1 MGNVH
6 NLNQVI
12 KIDEERCINCYACIT
27 ACPVKYCMD
36 GSGDKLTVNHNLCV
50 GCGHCIA
57 VCHHNARIPIDDTDL
72 FFKDIKQGERI
83 VAVVAPAVA
92 SVFSNNYLKLN
103 GYLKSLGVDAFFDV
117 SFGAELTVVSYLN
130 YVKEKNPK
138 TVIAQPCPAIVTYIE
153 IYHPELI
160 PYLAPADS
168 PMLHTIKMIRQY
180 YPKYK
185 DHKVAVISP
194 CIAKKREFV
203 ETGFGDYNVTMIG
216 LKHIIEKENIKLS
229 EYSEVEYEG
238 APAER
243 AVGFS
248 TPGGLL
254 DTAERFVPG
263 IRRNT
268 RKIEGT
274 HTIYH
279 YLTSLSHMVKD
290 PDIDLPLLIDC
301 LNCELGCNGGPGTGN
316 NHKYMDE
323 LESPIRKRSTM
334 LEKKINPRQQ
344 EKLYK
349 NYNKTLNRFWKRGL
363 YDRTYLNLSDN
374 DTLIHPNEQQLKEV
388 FKTMKKFEES
398 DIYDCTACGYGSCRS
413 MATAI
418 YNKLNKPEN
427 CAHYNLIL
435 LAEEKKTTV
444 YINRQL
450 KGHISQAL
458 EVIEK
463 INDLVEQLTTRI
475 NVQCDSVDDST
486 AVTQEMVNS
495 IKSTSELSMQKR
507 ETVNGL
513 IDNASKGQEAMK
525 ETVNAVQDISQSVD
539 GIGSAIKIIS
549 TIASNT
555 NLLSM
560 NAAIEA
566 AHAGDAGRGFAVV
579 ADEIRRLSESTR
591 ENSRNISVTLSNI
604 ISGINSTSKRSNDA
618 GSLINTMSGEI
629 NNFAIT
635 MTELIDNLTELS
647 SKSSNITDSLSTLRD
662 QSTQVKTDYT
672 SMLSLTDKLRYAINM
687 LAAMSADIV
696 RAIEND
702 DRELIAKLVYAQETD
717 SAIINERSESV
728 AART

>member
-1 MGNVH
+1 MGVANK
-6 NLNQVI
+6 LNSVI
-12 KIDEERCINCYACIT
+12 KIDEEKCINCYACIS

-36 GSGDKLTVNHNLCV
+36 GSGEKLTVNHDLCI

-57 VCHHNARIPIDDTDL
+57 VCHHDARIPIDDTEL
-72 FFKDIKQGERI
+72 FLKDINQGEKTI
-83 VAVVAPAVA
+83 AVVAPAVA
-92 SVFSNNYLKLN
+92 SVFSDNYLKLN
-103 GYLKSLGVDAFFDV
+103 GYLQSLGVDAFFDV

-130 YVKEKNPK
+130 YIKEKKPK

-153 IYHPELI
+153 IYRPQLI

-180 YPKYK
+180 YPAYRN
-185 DHKVAVISP
+185 HKIAVISP

-203 ETGFGDYNVTMIG
+203 ETGLGDYNVTMLG
-216 LKHIIEKENIKLS
+216 LKKIIDNKNINLS
-229 EYSEVEYEG
+229 SFPDVKYVG

-254 DTAERFVPG
+254 DTAERFIPG

-274 HTIYH
+274 HTIYP
-279 YLTSLSHMVKD
+279 YLRNLAKIINRK
-290 PDIDLPLLIDC
+290 DIDMPLLIDC

-316 NHKYMDE
+316 NHKDQDE
-323 LESPIRKRSTM
+323 LESPIRKRSAA
-334 LEKKINPRQQ
+334 LEKMINSKKQ

-349 NYNKTLNRFWKRGL
+349 KYNKTLNNFWKKDL
-363 YDRTYLNLSDN
+363 YDRTYVDLSPN
-374 DTLIHPNEQQLKEV
+374 YTLVRPNEDQLKEV
-388 FKTMKKFEES
+388 FKTMYKFDES
-398 DIYDCTACGYGSCRS
+398 DIYDCTACGYGSCKS

-435 LAEEKKTTV
+435 LEEEKKTTIF
-444 YINRQL
+444 INEQL
-450 KGHISQAL
+450 KGHINRAL

-463 INDLVEQLTTRI
+463 INSLVEQLNVRI
-475 NVQCDSVDDST
+475 KIQCESVDDSS
-486 AVTQEMVNS
+486 AVTQEMVDS
-495 IKSTSELSMQKR
+495 IKTTSDLSLNKR
-507 ETVNGL
+507 DTIKGL
-513 IDNASKGQEAMK
+513 IDNASKGQDAMK
-525 ETVNAVQDISQSVD
+525 ETVNSVQDISQSVD
-539 GIGSAIKIIS
+539 GVGAAIKIIS

-566 AHAGDAGRGFAVV
+566 AHAGEAGKGFAVV

-604 ISGINSTSKRSNDA
+604 IKGINNTSKRSNDA
-618 GSLINTMSGEI
+618 GQVITTMSNDI
-629 NNFAIT
+629 NDFAVT
-635 MTELIDNLTELS
+635 MTELIDTLTELS
-647 SKSSNITDSLSTLRD
+647 SKSSNITDSLSTLKT
-662 QSTQVKTDYT
+662 QSDMVRTDYA
-672 SMLSLTDKLRYAINM
+672 SMLSLTDKLRYDINM

-696 RAIEND
+696 RAIQNN
-702 DRELIAKLVYAQETD
+702 DRELINKLVHAQE
-717 SAIINERSESV
+717 AVSE
-728 AART
+728 

>member
-1 MGNVH
+1 MGEIK

-12 KIDEERCINCYACIT
+12 RIDEEKCINCYACIS

-36 GSGDKLTVNHNLCV
+36 GSGKKLMVNHNLCI

-57 VCHHNARIPIDDTDL
+57 VCHHNARIPMDDTEVFLGDL
-72 FFKDIKQGERI
+72 KKGEKI

-92 SVFSNNYLKLN
+92 SVFSGKYLKLN
-103 GYLKSLGVDAFFDV
+103 GYLKSLGVNALFDV

-130 YVKEKNPK
+130 YIKEKNPRM
-138 TVIAQPCPAIVTYIE
+138 VIAQPCPAIVTYIE
-153 IYHPELI
+153 LHHPELI

-168 PMLHTIKMIRQY
+168 PMLHTIRMIRQY
-180 YPKYK
+180 YPKYNN
-185 DHKVAVISP
+185 HKVAVISP

-203 ETGFGDYNVTMIG
+203 ETGLGDYNVTMIG
-216 LKHIIEKENIKLS
+216 LKNVIERDNVNLS
-229 EYSEVEYEG
+229 NYTDVEYEG

-254 DTAERFVPG
+254 DTAERFIPG

-274 HTIYH
+274 HTIYP
-279 YLTSLSHMVKD
+279 YLSSLSKMID
-290 PDIDLPLLIDC
+290 NPDIELPLLVDC
-301 LNCELGCNGGPGTGN
+301 LNCEFGCNGGPGTGN
-316 NHKYMDE
+316 NHKEMDE
-323 LESPIRKRSTM
+323 LESPVRKRSTM

-344 EKLYK
+344 DQLNKK
-349 NYNKTLNRFWKRGL
+349 YNKALNRFWKKDL
-363 YDRTYLNLSDN
+363 YNRTYVDLSENYNLVRPS
-374 DTLIHPNEQQLKEV
+374 EQQLKEV
-388 FKTMKKFEES
+388 FARLKKFEES

-418 YNKLNKPEN
+418 FNKLNKPEN

-435 LAEEKKTTV
+435 LEEEKRTTV
-444 YINRQL
+444 YINQQF
-450 KGHISQAL
+450 GTHINRAL

-463 INDLVEQLTTRI
+463 ISDLVKQLNTSI
-475 NVQCDSVDDST
+475 NIQSESVDDSSS
-486 AVTQEMVNS
+486 VTQEMVAS
-495 IKSTSELSMQKR
+495 LKSTSELSVKKR
-507 ETVNGL
+507 ETVKEL
-513 IDNASKGQEAMK
+513 IENAAKGQEAMK
-525 ETVNAVQDISQSVD
+525 ETVHAVEDISQSVD
-539 GIGSAIKIIS
+539 GIGAAIKIIS

-566 AHAGDAGRGFAVV
+566 AHAGDAGKGFAVV

-591 ENSRNISVTLSNI
+591 ENSRNISQTLSNI
-604 ISGINSTSKRSNDA
+604 IKGINSTSKRSNDA
-618 GSLINTMSGEI
+618 GFVINIMSEEI
-629 NNFAIT
+629 NNFAVT
-635 MTELIDNLTELS
+635 MTELIDTLSELS
-647 SKSSNITDSLSTLRD
+647 AKSTNITGALDILKN
-662 QSTQVKTDYT
+662 QSTDVKVNYS
-672 SMLSLTDKLRYAINM
+672 SMLSLTDKLRYDINM

-702 DRELIAKLVYAQETD
+702 DHDLITKLVFAEE
-717 SAIINERSESV
+717 AE
-728 AART
+728 A